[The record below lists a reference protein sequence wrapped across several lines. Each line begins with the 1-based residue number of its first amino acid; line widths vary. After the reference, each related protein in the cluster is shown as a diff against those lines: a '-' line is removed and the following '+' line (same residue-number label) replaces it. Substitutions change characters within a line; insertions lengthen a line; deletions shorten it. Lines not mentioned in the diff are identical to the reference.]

1 MGARRSYFILE
12 FYSAGAKKKRV
23 MATSVNPFPAN
34 SCSMK
39 QLRRMYNFPR
49 SEKGFHQLKRLF
61 EMLSVSAFWLDSEI
75 LNC

>member
-1 MGARRSYFILE
+1 MCALVRWCVVPIMPAKPYKNDPVGSVFI
-12 FYSAGAKKKRV
+12 AKKIAGNGNVSK
-23 MATSVNPFPAN
+23 SIPAN

-61 EMLSVSAFWLDSEI
+61 EMLSI
-75 LNC
+75 